1 MIISRLLSHSGPH
14 YWVVVD
20 QPLQQV
26 SPVRH
31 LSLPLQLLT
40 GAGARSLLTAIP
52 GLTSDPVELPVLTE
66 TVLRTI
72 ASFPATGTFVGLQ

>member
-26 SPVRH
+26 SPVLH

-40 GAGARSLLTAIP
+40 GGGARSLLTAIP